1 MYVDEGLPVQQKP
14 IYRPP
19 RVFSIHFDSN
29 IVGVGDLYIL
39 PSNAT
44 WYQLSS
50 SIDLA
55 FVGNLER
62 GNLLGFLNKVI
73 RLQWLCNRFLLRLKP
88 RIRFDSYWNNS
99 MDSGTTVAQ
108 IWMPANGHIIE
119 WQTSRLSNQG
129 NDASMTIPLVSTKIE
144 TINAK

>member
-1 MYVDEGLPVQQKP
+1 
-14 IYRPP
+14 
-19 RVFSIHFDSN
+19 
-29 IVGVGDLYIL
+29 
-39 PSNAT
+39 
-44 WYQLSS
+44 
-50 SIDLA
+50 
-55 FVGNLER
+55 
-62 GNLLGFLNKVI
+62 
-73 RLQWLCNRFLLRLKP
+73 
-88 RIRFDSYWNNS
+88 